1 MIDTG
6 LNGKVALVTG
16 ANHGMG
22 AATAV
27 ALAREGVRVFAT
39 YLRLLPG
46 DYGGPDEKDTAR
58 ATEPGRAYYSRILMK
73 TADDVVRSIRESRG
87 EGVAWEM
94 DLANPEN
101 IPALFDKAE
110 EKLGPVEILVNNAAF
125 DRCDTFIPPDELKKN
140 PMFVDEYPM
149 TPITAG
155 THDEHFAVNSRAT
168 VLMMK
173 EFAGRH
179 VARKAKWGRIINM
192 STDGAYAHPSNV
204 SYGASKLAME
214 SYSRA
219 AAFELG
225 PYGITVNVISPGAV
239 QTGWMPQELTKQLEQ
254 SYPLRRVGEP
264 EDIANVV
271 VFFASKQADWIT
283 GQVLHVGGGNRM

>member
-179 VARKAKWGRIINM
+179 VARKAQWGRIINM